1 MPKVVY
7 RLKLAR
13 NRTETERLF
22 ERSEF
27 SEIEGRILAS

>member
-7 RLKLAR
+7 SLKLTR